1 MYSRILFP
9 TDGSDCADAALDHA
23 IEHAR
28 TYDATLVALYVADV
42 REVGYAAPALSLE
55 RVREAL
61 LKSGK
66 QVLDRVAERARKA
79 GVEVETVVTEGT
91 PASEII
97 RHADERDIDL
107 VVMGTHGR
115 SGIDRYLIGSVAER
129 VVRGSDAPVLTVR
142 QESA

>member
-1 MYSRILFP
+1 MYSHILFP

-28 TYDATLVALYVADV
+28 TYDATLVVLYVADV

-61 LKSGK
+61 LESGE
-66 QVLDRVAERARKA
+66 QVVDRVAQAAREA
-79 GVEVETVVTEGT
+79 GVEVETVITEGT

-97 RHADERDIDL
+97 RHADEREVDF

-142 QESA
+142 QESS

>member
-1 MYSRILFP
+1 MYSHILFP

-28 TYDATLVALYVADV
+28 TYDATLVVLYVADV

-61 LKSGK
+61 LESGE
-66 QVLDRVAERARKA
+66 QVVDRVAQAAREA

-97 RHADERDIDL
+97 RHADEREVDL

-142 QESA
+142 QESS